1 MVQWFSEIIDKGC
14 SPLMGVILR
23 HCSKGF
29 SPNQQ
34 HFLPKWG
41 FPTNKTLSLGVFHPL
56 FKYVCH
62 LVIFC
67 FVRTLIIP
75 NGQYWQGSIANYRLI
90 IGSCQ
95 VEHQNFSVRPTQV
108 NSHINSESSVSF
120 GFFTVET
127 CATLPHHPRSLLGP
141 GQSPRRSYLVA
152 MVIEIT
158 ARRDFEGRSYLFKCF
173 QMYT

>member
-1 MVQWFSEIIDKGC
+1 MGIEWSRKCLSFIADKPMVQWFSEIIDKGC

-23 HCSKGF
+23 HCLKGF

-67 FVRTLIIP
+67 FVRTQIIP

-95 VEHQNFSVRPTQV
+95 VGHQNFSVRAPQV
-108 NSHINSESSVSF
+108 NSHTNSESSVSHLSF
-120 GFFTVET
+120 SPLRPVPHYHITRDLCWVPGNLRDV
-127 CATLPHHPRSLLGP
+127 ATL
-141 GQSPRRSYLVA
+141 
-152 MVIEIT
+152 
-158 ARRDFEGRSYLFKCF
+158 
-173 QMYT
+173 